1 MSELGF
7 SSSTGESKLDFTKVE
22 GELQK
27 LGAKFKQNLGISMNS
42 VGVVASGN
50 LLDKTRFEV
59 DADGMK
65 VYMPYYFDFPNM
77 GVKGWGDSKN
87 APGSPYQYK
96 KKGKPSGQTPN
107 FRDSIKNY
115 IQSGKAKISTVMARN
130 DKAIGIGREK
140 KQLSLIDLQT
150 NTLIFLI
157 KKYGIKRTNY
167 FNIAVAA
174 TFTQEEMKQ
183 IAGAFGDDVV
193 FSIVKK

>member
-1 MSELGF
+1 
-7 SSSTGESKLDFTKVE
+7 
-22 GELQK
+22 
-27 LGAKFKQNLGISMNS
+27 
-42 VGVVASGN
+42 
-50 LLDKTRFEV
+50 
-59 DADGMK
+59 
-65 VYMPYYFDFPNM
+65 
-77 GVKGWGDSKN
+77 
-87 APGSPYQYK
+87 
-96 KKGKPSGQTPN
+96 
-107 FRDSIKNY
+107 
-115 IQSGKAKISTVMARN
+115 MARN

>member
-7 SSSTGESKLDFTKVE
+7 SSNTGESKLDFTKVE

-27 LGAKFKQNLGISMNS
+27 LGAKFKQNLGVSMNS
-42 VGVVASGN
+42 LGVVASGN

-77 GVKGWGDSKN
+77 GVKGVKSSKN

-96 KKGKPSGQTPN
+96 NYGMNAEG
-107 FRDSIKNY
+107 RASIKNY